1 MFRGNLLEERKVME
15 NVLSMN
21 KKSRHYIKFYMSF
34 MMIFRVI
41 GGKTMRANFLS
52 IF

>member
-21 KKSRHYIKFYMSF
+21 KKKSSLYKILYEFYDDF
-34 MMIFRVI
+34 
-41 GGKTMRANFLS
+41 
-52 IF
+52 